1 MFQPGYH
8 DKACLAVIYI
18 RTCGMDV
25 KDIAMTVN
33 HKMPFYAFDLLES
46 VDSFD
51 GIRQP
56 AAPACTVY
64 MAHRRHFVPTAAFT
78 GVSEKERVYPFE
90 NSGRMPVPPFI
101 IHGLPVWVTSR
112 KQPPLAATA
121 KQVEYGLHDSERVML
136 SPAPYQTGELF
147 RQYGSDFPCHH
158 RNADER
164 IIIFL
169 YQTAR

>member
-1 MFQPGYH
+1 MSSHENERFTTHRPC
-8 DKACLAVIYI
+8 A
-18 RTCGMDV
+18 GM
-25 KDIAMTVN
+25 N
-33 HKMPFYAFDLLES
+33 PDLT
-46 VDSFD
+46 
-51 GIRQP
+51 
-56 AAPACTVY
+56 APACTVY

-112 KQPPLAATA
+112 KQPPLAATK

-136 SPAPYQTGELF
+136 SPAPYLTGELF
-147 RQYGSDFPCHH
+147 RQDGSDFPCHH

-169 YQTAR
+169 SNRKVVGGFIINHHCKSSTVF